1 MALRDPLGVGVPV
14 FKSDFDATTEMNKL
28 GALRIK
34 TAEAQ
39 SKAKRDNQ
47 DSSMETLQKA
57 ADITTKLRTDQL
69 NLIQPMVDKFTQD
82 ATKELIN
89 SNFEFNPAQQLKY
102 NSQIAYIKG
111 LAAISNAQ
119 QDSFAKRE
127 GYISDN
133 QSKIDNEGTTRNTQI
148 LLNPKD
154 FLDKTPETDPMYKQV
169 KDDFAA
175 SNNDVWSF
183 RDKFFPKYAPVM
195 KEKPFDINQM
205 VKSIKMGDIIDGSSI
220 PAGVTIND
228 VVQKNYTPQQRAAL
242 LNKIMQSVGNTYD
255 ANTETQAS
263 ADKAYDNLPASEK
276 SKYKDADNP
285 ARAWV
290 IKTGSEQLLNQK
302 NVSNINKDYAIA
314 SSSLLGQGATTNSSL
329 TPQNK
334 TFNVVVGDNTY
345 SVNGEKSVSFGD
357 FPEMTFNT
365 YRSYDAGSGEMVNKQ
380 VGNRKG
386 KITDIT
392 TLDVGGSKLPVAVI
406 SILGKEGKITETDYV
421 DLSDVKQQVISYIQQ
436 KKKDKTLSKQEAQS
450 ISNAYPDLKG
460 IIEEEQTTPVGS
472 TPYKATS
479 TQKSR

>member
-314 SSSLLGQGATTNSSL
+314 SSSLLGQASSAGENLIANQPTPDSGWGKNLAAIHGGNGNMWDITNAGIKGAIGNNS
-329 TPQNK
+329 
-334 TFNVVVGDNTY
+334 VVG
-345 SVNGEKSVSFGD
+345 
-357 FPEMTFNT
+357 
-365 YRSYDAGSGEMVNKQ
+365 YDAQSGNKDYVPEGTYNVLALAKFPDGNKSALISVTDKKGRVSQHVVDYENIKSTVASQYKSKKKRLDNSGLNYDPNSVFGILDSGSG
-380 VGNRKG
+380 
-386 KITDIT
+386 TST
-392 TLDVGGSKLPVAVI
+392 PAT
-406 SILGKEGKITETDYV
+406 
-421 DLSDVKQQVISYIQQ
+421 Q
-436 KKKDKTLSKQEAQS
+436 KKTNTPLRDKYKDK
-450 ISNAYPDLKG
+450 
-460 IIEEEQTTPVGS
+460 
-472 TPYKATS
+472 
-479 TQKSR
+479 